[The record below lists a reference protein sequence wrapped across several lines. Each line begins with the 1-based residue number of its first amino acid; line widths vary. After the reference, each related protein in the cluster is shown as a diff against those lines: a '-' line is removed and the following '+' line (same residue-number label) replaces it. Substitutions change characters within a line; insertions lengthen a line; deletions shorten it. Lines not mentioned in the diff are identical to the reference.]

1 VVRDELWSLGD
12 LDAVAQNMASLQ
24 LMPANLGIKLG
35 FLHFEKT
42 WRAGLS
48 AVRVPHLFVAAGMR
62 TTGTLNHNGENSIYS
77 FLD

>member
-42 WRAGLS
+42 
-48 AVRVPHLFVAAGMR
+48 
-62 TTGTLNHNGENSIYS
+62 
-77 FLD
+77 